1 MSGDDGEEL
10 EKAMLGK
17 AKYDDG
23 KFYQCL
29 VMDINGK
36 LS

>member
-1 MSGDDGEEL
+1 MGEDDGGKL

-17 AKYDDG
+17 AKYHDG

-29 VMDINGK
+29 VMDINGE